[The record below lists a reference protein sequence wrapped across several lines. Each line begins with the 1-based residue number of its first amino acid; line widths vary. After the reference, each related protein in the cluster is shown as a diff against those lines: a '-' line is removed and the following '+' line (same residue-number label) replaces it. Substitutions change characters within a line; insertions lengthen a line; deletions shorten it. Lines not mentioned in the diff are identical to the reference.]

1 MDETI
6 YQKSGLGQHL
16 ERVRK
21 TEVHWLRCQ
30 GQSFPLAAR
39 ITIGRDKENMIHVDD
54 NLVSRRHA
62 VIQKIKEA
70 YFVSDLESRNGTFVN
85 EKRVAAGSYIKLSLG
100 DVIRVGKTELK
111 IT

>member
-6 YQKSGLGQHL
+6 YQESDLGRHL
-16 ERVRK
+16 EKVRK

-30 GQSFPLAAR
+30 GQSYPLAAE
-39 ITIGRDKENMIHVDD
+39 ITIGRDSANVINVDD

-70 YFVSDLESRNGTFVN
+70 YFVSDRGSRNGTFVN
-85 EKRVAAGSYIKLSLG
+85 EQKIPAGGYVKLNLG
-100 DVIRVGKTELK
+100 DVLRVGKTELK